1 MLKRFAN
8 GAVLS
13 GVFTLLASLQVVS
26 DEAGEPDPAPLGN
39 QMEAAL
45 ESGGT
50 IAVYGGRVTRL
61 VPTAPDIAA
70 MRILEQPGHG
80 HASVN
85 PDNTIALVLTRTE
98 HVGALS
104 FRYEVATPDGQ
115 TTQHEAM
122 LEVIPSPQESG
133 WGTGE
138 NFYMLPVDASDRVIV
153 EHGDNHRKVYVSGG
167 GLTAADIAARH
178 QGVAED
184 DVTADWLQDHPQYG
198 ASEDM
203 ALHSA
208 LGIKLWESINGFP
221 FNHSN
226 WLLLERGHDYDY
238 GWGGEDNLGSAF
250 VRRLRGESPLH
261 PVLIGAWG
269 SGAPPKILGKP
280 TLRNDVSSNVV
291 VRDVE
296 LARGLG
302 FLNRQYNFIFENV
315 TFSSGSAIQG
325 DNLAK
330 PMSGITLRHVDLTE
344 MYRADPGGN
353 VTDDGKW
360 AIFASRTTAFFLANV
375 RGLLMEGVL
384 LDQIGW
390 APDFKPDGDISGGQP
405 PTMYSQGAY
414 IQSSTRDVT
423 FRQSIAM
430 RGASFGVQFRGG
442 AYVQDSLFM
451 DSNIPFNVLGG
462 DYEGDGPIGNYSLAD
477 GNVITVSARRGT
489 YRTKIGAIDWGI
501 RNDALL
507 TGFVDNIVAHPSD
520 PADPDD
526 TATAQSALH
535 HSKGEAGVYSDD
547 TVIWGWEIG
556 ARDQGKT
563 SANIEGL
570 DPAVMDATTIQ
581 KYGEARNLP
590 TATDIRFTGHTDQG
604 VADFAQYARSLDNTE
619 YAAATMDVLDF
630 FRAGFGKDTTTR
642 DTSTTLQFVGDLRGD
657 GVRWD
662 NRLNWN
668 SGDLPGTVVG
678 DSVDLGGNRVVFG
691 GTVTLDDL
699 TFGPD
704 GGLLLTH
711 GRLQVTG
718 DLEGGGGA
726 TIEIDRAGQLWAERT
741 TGRAPLTLSV
751 KGGRFVNAGTF
762 DSPVRLT
769 STGGQTILATGGAEF
784 RVDAQ
789 SHVHI
794 DGAASRIGF
803 DGDTDE
809 TALIRF
815 EPGAMLEFTATSDG
829 MSTIG
834 EFRSGAFGDAPA
846 IGSGI
851 DLGGASLTVNL
862 TDPTALEALIL
873 VDVDEIIGRFEDVTV
888 QGLGDRDA
896 AVVINYKSDI
906 VTLQLSSGT
915 GQVSVS
921 EIGTQDV
928 IDRGNSEIRN
938 RLEMAAE

>member
-13 GVFTLLASLQVVS
+13 GVFTLLASLQVLS
-26 DEAGEPDPAPLGN
+26 DEAGKNDPAPLGN

-85 PDNTIALVLTRTE
+85 PDNTIALVLTRSE
-98 HVGALS
+98 HAGALS

-138 NFYMLPVDASDRVIV
+138 NFYMLPVDALDRVIV
-153 EHGDNHRKVYVSGG
+153 EPGERHRKVYVSPNGA
-167 GLTAADIAARH
+167 TAADIAA
-178 QGVAED
+178 QAGVEEAA
-184 DVTADWLQDHPQYG
+184 VTGNWLKDRPEYG
-198 ASEDM
+198 ATEDT
-203 ALHSA
+203 ALHSVI
-208 LGIKLWESINGFP
+208 GIQLWEVIN
-221 FNHSN
+221 NWQYQDSN
-226 WLLLERGHDYDY
+226 WLLIERGHEYKFGNNPDVDDGY
-238 GWGGEDNLGSAF
+238 LF
-250 VRRLRGESPLH
+250 VREMSGESPLN
-261 PVLIGAWG
+261 PILIEAWG
-269 SGAPPKILGKP
+269 TGEAPRIMGRPRFWQKP
-280 TLRNDVSSNVV
+280 SENVV
-291 VRDVE
+291 VRD
-296 LARGLG
+296 LHFTRGFGTLG
-302 FLNRQYNFIFENV
+302 SHSNFLFEHVTSGDSKSGQINIQGNNKDNPTLGV
-315 TFSSGSAIQG
+315 TFRKSIIRDTYRLEPDETQISAEGTWI
-325 DNLAK
+325 
-330 PMSGITLRHVDLTE
+330 PYT
-344 MYRADPGGN
+344 
-353 VTDDGKW
+353 
-360 AIFASRTTAFFLANV
+360 SRSAGMFLKGTK
-375 RGLLMEGVL
+375 GLLFDGVIW
-384 LDQIGW
+384 DHNGW
-390 APDFKPDGDISGGQP
+390 APDFEFDGSVEGGQP
-405 PTMYSQGAY
+405 PSMFSHNVYV
-414 IQSSTRDVT
+414 QSDTRDVT
-423 FRQSIAM
+423 MRNSITM
-430 RGASFGVQFRGG
+430 RSASFGAQFRGG
-442 AYVQDSLFM
+442 AYVKDNLFL
-451 DSNIPFNVLGG
+451 DNNIPFNVLGG
-462 DYEGDGPIGNYSLAD
+462 DYRGDGPVGNYSLID
-477 GNVITVSARRGT
+477 GNVATVSARRGSH
-489 YRTKIGAIDWGI
+489 KMQIGAKDWGV
-501 RNDALL
+501 RNDALFTSL
-507 TGFVDNIVAHPSD
+507 LDNIVAH
-520 PADPDD
+520 ANDPDD
-526 TATAQSALH
+526 PEDTVMAQSALH
-535 HSKGEAGVYSDD
+535 HSKDAGVFTDD
-547 TVIWGWEIG
+547 TIIWRWGMG
-556 ARDQGKT
+556 RGGKDGT
-563 SANIEGL
+563 EANTDAL
-570 DPAVMDATTIQ
+570 DPETLNTTTIQ
-581 KYGEARNLP
+581 RYTANLLDQD
-590 TATDIRFTGHTDQG
+590 TATIDDFGQYLSTLDS
-604 VADFAQYARSLDNTE
+604 AD
-619 YAAATMDVLDF
+619 YAAATHDVLSY
-630 FRAGFGKDTTTR
+630 FRAGFGIAETAR
-642 DTSTTLQFVGDLRGD
+642 EMATTLRFVPDPRGD

-668 SGDLPGTVVG
+668 SGDLPGTVAG

-718 DLEGGGGA
+718 DLEGDTGA
-726 TIEIDRAGQLWAERT
+726 TIDIDRAGQLWAERT

-862 TDPTALEALIL
+862 TDPTALDALIL

-906 VTLQLSSGT
+906 VSLQLSSGT

-921 EIGTQDV
+921 EIGTPDV

>member
-13 GVFTLLASLQVVS
+13 GVFTLLASLQVLS
-26 DEAGEPDPAPLGN
+26 DEAGKNDPAPLGN

-50 IAVYGGRVTRL
+50 IAVYGSRVTRL
-61 VPTAPDIAA
+61 VPTAPDITA

-80 HASVN
+80 HVSVN
-85 PDNTIALVLTRTE
+85 PDNTIALVLTRSE
-98 HVGALS
+98 HAGALS

-115 TTQHEAM
+115 ATQHEAV

-153 EHGDNHRKVYVSGG
+153 EHGDKHRKVYISGA
-167 GLTAADIAARH
+167 GLNAADIAKRT
-178 QGVAED
+178 GTAESE
-184 DVTADWLQDHPQYG
+184 VTVEWLQNHPQYG

-203 ALHSA
+203 ALHT
-208 LGIKLWESINGFP
+208 GIGMKLWGSITYFKKRP
-221 FNHSN
+221 FSH
-226 WLLLERGHDYDY
+226 WLLFERGHEYDVGTY
-238 GWGGEDNLGSAF
+238 SETGTLFQEWVS
-250 VRRLRGESPLH
+250 GESPLH
-261 PVLIGAWG
+261 PLFVGAWG
-269 SGAPPKILGKP
+269 TGDRPKILTKERINRRQSSDIVVQDIDFERGFD
-280 TLRNDVSSNVV
+280 TLAVVENLLFDNLRAGYDYGFQGMQGLDDPNLGITVRNTILKDVW
-291 VRDVE
+291 RDTPSGDTSGTNFD
-296 LARGLG
+296 GLWSP
-302 FLNRQYNFIFENV
+302 FANRQAGLF
-315 TFSSGSAIQG
+315 
-325 DNLAK
+325 
-330 PMSGITLRHVDLTE
+330 
-344 MYRADPGGN
+344 
-353 VTDDGKW
+353 
-360 AIFASRTTAFFLANV
+360 V
-375 RGLLMEGVL
+375 RGTVGLL
-384 LDQIGW
+384 LDGLVFDHIGW
-390 APDFKPDGDISGGQP
+390 APDFAPDGSLEGGHP
-405 PTMYSQGAY
+405 PNLFSHNIYLQDD
-414 IQSSTRDVT
+414 TRDVT
-423 FRQSIAM
+423 MRNSITM
-430 RGASFGVQFRGG
+430 RSASFGAQFRGG
-442 AYVQDSLFM
+442 AYVKDNLFI
-451 DSNIPFNVLGG
+451 DNNIAFSTLGG
-462 DYEGDGPIGNYSLAD
+462 DYKKAGSVGNYSLVD
-477 GNVITVSARRGT
+477 GNVTTASARRGGGLS
-489 YRTKIGAIDWGI
+489 KIGALNWGV
-501 RNDALL
+501 RNEALL
-507 TGFVDNIVAHPSD
+507 TSLLDNIVAH
-520 PADPDD
+520 ANDPDD
-526 TATAQSALH
+526 PEDTAMAQSALH
-535 HSKGEAGVYSDD
+535 HSKDAGVFTDD
-547 TVIWGWEIG
+547 TIIWRWGMG
-556 ARDQGKT
+556 RGGKDGT
-563 SANIEGL
+563 EANTDAL
-570 DPAVMDATTIQ
+570 DPGTLNTTTIQ
-581 KYGEARNLP
+581 RYTADLLDQD
-590 TATDIRFTGHTDQG
+590 TATIDDFGQYLSTLDS
-604 VADFAQYARSLDNTE
+604 AD
-619 YAAATMDVLDF
+619 YAAATHDVLSY
-630 FRAGFGKDTTTR
+630 FRAGFGIAETAR
-642 DTSTTLQFVGDLRGD
+642 EMATTLRFVPDPRGD

-668 SGDLPGTVVG
+668 SGDLPGTVAG

-718 DLEGGGGA
+718 DLEGDTGA
-726 TIEIDRAGQLWAERT
+726 TIDIDRAGQLWAERT

-789 SHVHI
+789 SHIHI

-896 AVVINYKSDI
+896 TVVINYKSDI
-906 VTLQLSSGT
+906 VSLQLSSGT